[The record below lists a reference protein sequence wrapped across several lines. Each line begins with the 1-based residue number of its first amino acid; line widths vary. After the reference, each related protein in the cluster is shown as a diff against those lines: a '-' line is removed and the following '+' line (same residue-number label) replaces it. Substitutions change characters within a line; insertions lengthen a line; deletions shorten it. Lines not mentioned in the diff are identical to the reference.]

1 MAKINVFWKFLN
13 IHRSFKLIIGLSIK
27 NIDFSIRT
35 TFLISTM
42 NIILYQKSFVKIPR
56 FSSFQFPQI
65 FKISKFFL
73 IINFW
78 KINKFCKNLEWITHF
93 WILVHFMCFVA
104 AHSTLSGQ
112 NKFCSHTYFVMC
124 RIYIFYILS
133 SYVHQDF
140 WICTSTIYNCS
151 TSCVELKKKSKG
163 SSSYWIIRE

>member
-93 WILVHFMCFVA
+93 WILVHFMCCYCTFY
-104 AHSTLSGQ
+104 SLRSGQ
-112 NKFCSHTYFVMC
+112 PYLVLCYVQ
-124 RIYIFYILS
+124 ILYILS
-133 SYVHQDF
+133 TFYQAMYTKISEYIVL
-140 WICTSTIYNCS
+140 S
-151 TSCVELKKKSKG
+151 
-163 SSSYWIIRE
+163 IIVA